1 MAIVSQVVSGMQTVL
16 TTVSDRVAKTTGFIK
31 RQRKL
36 TGSSFVQMLV
46 FGWLANPNST
56 YEELAQAG
64 TTVGVTLTP
73 QAIEQRFTPEAADS
87 LKQVLDATVE
97 QVIAADQQAIP
108 LLKQFNGVFIQ
119 DSSWISLPDE
129 LAEVWKG
136 CGNKPGDKTSS
147 SVKIQLRWELLSGG
161 INHFALTHGTTN
173 DKQITQT
180 AGALPRGSLR
190 LADLGYFSLDELKCC
205 SDGEVFWLTRI
216 PATCEVFDTESNH
229 LNLQE
234 WLEQQAPPEI
244 ESPIQLGIKAQLPCR
259 LLAQRVAVDV
269 ANKRRRQIRREAKN
283 RGRTPSKKRLALAD
297 WNILVTNVP
306 PNQLTVKQAMILV
319 RVRWQIELLFKLW
332 KSYGQIDS
340 WRSEKAWRILCE
352 VYAKLIAMIIQHWI
366 LLTHSWHYP
375 QRSLTKAVRVISR
388 YAFFIA
394 GAVASGQNQRLAKA
408 LKTVGQCLAV
418 GCRIC
423 KRRKRPSTYQ
433 LLMEAANEA
442 SFFA

>member
-1 MAIVSQVVSGMQTVL
+1 MAIVSQVASGMQTVL

-46 FGWLANPNST
+46 FGWLSNPNST
-56 YEELAQAG
+56 YEELAQVG

-87 LKQVLDATVE
+87 LKQALDATVE

-136 CGNKPGDKTSS
+136 FGNKPGDKTSS
-147 SVKIQLRWELLSGG
+147 SVKIQLRWELLGGG
-161 INHFALTHGTTN
+161 IDHFALTHGTTN

-205 SDGEVFWLTRI
+205 SDDDVFWLTRI

-234 WLEQQAPPEI
+234 WLERHAPPEI
-244 ESPIQLGIKAQLPCR
+244 ESPIRLGVKAQLPCR

-269 ANKRRRQIRREAKN
+269 ANKRRRQLRREAKN
-283 RGRTPSKKRLALAD
+283 RGRTPSKKRLALSD

-332 KSYGQIDS
+332 KSHGQIDS

-394 GAVASGQNQRLAKA
+394 GAVASGQNQRLVKA
-408 LKTVGQCLAV
+408 LKTVGQCLAA

-423 KRRKRPSTYQ
+423 KRRERPSTYQ
-433 LLMEAANEA
+433 LLMEAANDA

>member
-1 MAIVSQVVSGMQTVL
+1 
-16 TTVSDRVAKTTGFIK
+16 
-31 RQRKL
+31 
-36 TGSSFVQMLV
+36 MLV

-205 SDGEVFWLTRI
+205 SDDEVFWLTRI

-269 ANKRRRQIRREAKN
+269 ANKRLSHLKYAEWRKTEAEHRARN
-283 RGRTPSKKRLALAD
+283 GSL
-297 WNILVTNVP
+297 
-306 PNQLTVKQAMILV
+306 
-319 RVRWQIELLFKLW
+319 WQNGIF
-332 KSYGQIDS
+332 
-340 WRSEKAWRILCE
+340 
-352 VYAKLIAMIIQHWI
+352 
-366 LLTHSWHYP
+366 
-375 QRSLTKAVRVISR
+375 
-388 YAFFIA
+388 
-394 GAVASGQNQRLAKA
+394 
-408 LKTVGQCLAV
+408 
-418 GCRIC
+418 
-423 KRRKRPSTYQ
+423 
-433 LLMEAANEA
+433 
-442 SFFA
+442 